1 MKDPNKTL
9 KEVVSSFGLLKTTNK
24 AADGCQQP
32 YSFVCESRLQTQFL
46 KRNPISESV
55 ARSSELLDCEFVSN
69 PHLTDS
75 LELNFKSILKAYTP
89 FACILS
95 THSLPGLS
103 CSNWG
108 HGQNPNEP
116 LRHIDRR
123 RKLMSSAQAITKGA
137 ERQSK
142 PPNAQA
148 GGSVSSPSFASS
160 PKPQWRCA
168 AASAYESSA
177 QAGGAE
183 RSCTS

>member
-9 KEVVSSFGLLKTTNK
+9 REVVSNFGLLKTTNK
-24 AADGCQQP
+24 AADNRRQP

-46 KRNPISESV
+46 KRNPISEIV
-55 ARSSELLDCEFVSN
+55 ARLCELLDCEFVSN

-75 LELNFKSILKAYTP
+75 LELNFKSVLKALTHP
-89 FACILS
+89 CLHTS
-95 THSLPGLS
+95 THSFSGLS
-103 CSNWG
+103 CLNWA
-108 HGQNPNEP
+108 HWQNPNEP

-123 RKLMSSAQAITKGA
+123 RKLISSAQPITKAA

-148 GGSVSSPSFASS
+148 GGSVSSPSSASS

-168 AASAYESSA
+168 AATAA
-177 QAGGAE
+177 
-183 RSCTS
+183 